1 MRYVIGVA
9 RTLDSG
15 VDAAIAAAAMALLSE
30 QGFGAMTIE
39 AVAARA
45 RVGKPAIYRRFA
57 DKAALVTDVI
67 ARQLPELEVPDLG
80 DSRAE
85 LWQAV
90 KEGFPA
96 DAPSYVR
103 LIGGLIA
110 EEERHP
116 ELIAAF
122 RENVLGPRRAFVRSL
137 IERGKTRREIRAA
150 VDPIA
155 AVDSLAGPLLARAFA
170 GIETGPEW
178 RRENFETW
186 WENVREKERR

>member
-67 ARQLPELEVPDLG
+67 ARQLPELEVGDLG

-90 KEGFPA
+90 VEGFPA

-137 IERGKTRREIRAA
+137 IERGQTRREIRAA
-150 VDPIA
+150 VDPVA

-178 RRENFETW
+178 RRESFDTW
-186 WENVREKERR
+186 WENVREKEKR